1 MGLVKFEPERS
12 GPITDGQATTK
23 VTFKAPG
30 TYMLRALADDGS
42 LIATSEVTVTVKGAG
57 Q

>member
-30 TYMLRALADDGS
+30 TYVLRATATDSGGLAINKD
-42 LIATSEVTVTVKGAG
+42 VTVAVK
-57 Q
+57 